1 MSDPYASSHAA
12 NDPERESGERLSRL
26 HGPAELQAALLAML
40 VPAGNPRANRA
51 WELETAALQ
60 NAEGLRQAVSKLSGA
75 SRLPWFERLLS
86 RMAKQPLA
94 ARQDLLMA
102 TRRIMNSQGVARP
115 IDRLNWLAIRR
126 GLGEVPQLAARSE
139 AADEVA
145 EWLESDVL
153 ALAAFTAFLSRMVP
167 GGPPESVAG
176 VNWYAN
182 VMSAWTPFADPP
194 PCEPPEAERMVEA
207 LGRLQTLSMMQR
219 PVVVRSWVTA
229 AMKLGSGIR
238 LDDTSAD
245 ALRLSCTLLDTP
257 LPPELAR
264 HCIAL
269 EAEGESR

>member
-1 MSDPYASSHAA
+1 MSDSYAASHAA
-12 NDPERESGERLSRL
+12 TDPEREAGERLSL
-26 HGPAELQAALLAML
+26 LQGPAELQAALLAML
-40 VPAGNPRANRA
+40 VPAGSQRANRA
-51 WELETAALQ
+51 WEFETSASQ
-60 NAEGLRQAVSKLSGA
+60 GAEGLRQPVSKLSGA

-102 TRRIMNSQGVARP
+102 TRRIMNAHGVARP
-115 IDRLNWLAIRR
+115 IDRLHWLAMRR
-126 GLGEVPQLAARSE
+126 GLGEAPQFAARSE
-139 AADEVA
+139 STGEVA

-176 VNWYAN
+176 INWYAN
-182 VMSAWTPFADPP
+182 IMTAWTPFADPP
-194 PCEPPEAERMVEA
+194 PCEPPDAERMVEA

-229 AMKLGSGIR
+229 AMKLGAGIR

-264 HCIAL
+264 HYVML
-269 EAEGESR
+269 EAEGGAR